1 MMKIV
6 EVLGM
11 PPNSLIE
18 AGTKSQ
24 RYFELNTDGVYVP
37 RQSKDGKR
45 VNICT
50 KAQGYEVQLLKCQLA
65 VYRPCITKGGFSFSK
80 SKMSSVLLVILI

>member
-24 RYFELNTDGVYVP
+24 RYFELNSDGVYVP

-45 VNICT
+45 VSI
-50 KAQGYEVQLLKCQLA
+50 LLL
-65 VYRPCITKGGFSFSK
+65 F
-80 SKMSSVLLVILI
+80 KMYDSSMHIAKI